1 MNFTVHLEDLN
12 MLMVLPRD
20 FKEITKEEQNLRLK
34 KLTFLIELSTTS
46 LQKHSRAMPNDKLWI
61 IFDILDLCR
70 NLWRE
75 FEEYVM

>member
-12 MLMVLPRD
+12 MLMVLPKD

-46 LQKHSRAMPNDKLWI
+46 LQKHSRAMPNDKL
-61 IFDILDLCR
+61 
-70 NLWRE
+70 
-75 FEEYVM
+75 

>member
-12 MLMVLPRD
+12 ILMVLPKD

-46 LQKHSRAMPNDKLWI
+46 LQKHNRAMPNDKLWI
-61 IFDILDLCR
+61 IFDMLDLCR

-75 FEEYVM
+75 FGEYVM